1 MNHRFILDGMLGSLA
16 RWLRILGYDTL
27 YYVDRDDDELR
38 DEALKTGRILV
49 TRDSELVQR
58 SRKNGTRVLLIQSDE
73 TLTQLKEI
81 TETYDLDVTPKNTR
95 CPRCNGLLKS
105 VEKTSLKDAVPDES
119 YNAFDEFW
127 RCMECDAVYWQGS
140 HWVQIL
146 DSLESLKGS
155 NNL

>member
-1 MNHRFILDGMLGSLA
+1 MLGSLA

>member
-1 MNHRFILDGMLGSLA
+1 MLGSLA

-58 SRKNGTRVLLIQSDE
+58 SRKNGTPVLLIQSDE